1 MRTDP
6 ATATRTTAPGRLPWL
21 RGPLRARVAR
31 VPERAVR
38 AGLVPPAWF
47 DWRWVREEPLDS
59 VVARGNALSHERIH
73 EPAVAD
79 NPLPRNVARRED
91 LPDEAGWWGYAMRDV
106 PTRASGRTLL
116 ATLPERRIVA
126 FTEPSKRNYYP
137 VVLDRRG
144 RSAFLREMPFRPGHR
159 EALARGAPAQRR
171 ERVAWI
177 AERVYHNHSHWLTA
191 HVPKLCLLEERGL
204 LGDLALPARSNP
216 AIDATLRM
224 FGLDPAAVCTIDP
237 DLPLEVGELT
247 LVDTDRFR
255 PELLRL
261 VRDRLGPVPERA
273 PWRRVLISRAKAR
286 GRRLENEAALEPLL
300 AKAGFESVVMEELGF
315 AEQARLMS
323 ETAVLLA
330 PHGAGLTNMIF
341 CRPGTQIV
349 EIADLSFPN
358 PNFYAL
364 ASAMGLGYWL
374 VEGRF
379 CGDPALAPL
388 DRDLAVEPARVE
400 AVLRALGG

>member
-1 MRTDP
+1 MRTENRP
-6 ATATRTTAPGRLPWL
+6 VPWL
-21 RGPLRARVAR
+21 RGPLRDRAIR

-47 DWRWVREEPLDS
+47 GWRWVREEPLDA
-59 VVARGNALSHERIH
+59 VVARGDALSHEPIH
-73 EPAVAD
+73 GPAVAS

-91 LPDEAGWWGYAMRDV
+91 LPDDAGWWGYSMRDV
-106 PTRASGRTLL
+106 PARESGRTLL
-116 ATLPERRIVA
+116 ATLPRRRIVA
-126 FTEPSKRNYYP
+126 FTEPDKRNYHP
-137 VVLDRRG
+137 VVLDGRG
-144 RSAFLREMPFRPGHR
+144 RSAFLREMPFRGGHR
-159 EALARGAPAQRR
+159 EALARGGPAQRR

-191 HVPKLCLLEERGL
+191 HVPKLCLLKERGL

-216 AIDATLRM
+216 AIDETLRM
-224 FGLDPAAVCTIDP
+224 FGLDPEAVCSVDP
-237 DLPLEVGELT
+237 DRPLEVEELT
-247 LVDTDRFR
+247 VVDTDRFR

-261 VRDRLGPVPERA
+261 ARAALAPAPERA

-286 GRRLENEAALEPLL
+286 GRRLDDEAALAPLL
-300 AKAGFESVVMEELGF
+300 ADAGFESVAMEELSF
-315 AEQARLMS
+315 AEQIRLMS

-341 CRPGTQIV
+341 CRPGTQVV

-364 ASAMGLGYWL
+364 ASALGLGYWL

-379 CGDPALAPL
+379 TGDPRLPPL

-400 AVLRALGG
+400 AALRALGA